1 MAMSIREAFDRGTE
15 AFNAH
20 DLAAFG
26 ELFSDDVVQNASG
39 GVHLEGKAAAM
50 EFYGVW
56 LEAFPD
62 ARIDL
67 DRVVMTDDVA
77 VEEGTFSGTHTGVFH
92 TPEGD
97 IPPTGRTVSAPY
109 VQILSFRDGKFFN
122 SNLTYDRLLLLEQLG
137 LMPQPAAD

>member
-1 MAMSIREAFDRGTE
+1 MAVPVPVSVALRPAVLRSNRAERMWPRAPVSPRSARRRGSQLPAKGDHMAMSIREAFDRGTD

-39 GVHLEGKAAAM
+39 GVHLEGRAAAM

-67 DRVVMTDDVA
+67 D
-77 VEEGTFSGTHTGVFH
+77 
-92 TPEGD
+92 
-97 IPPTGRTVSAPY
+97 
-109 VQILSFRDGKFFN
+109 
-122 SNLTYDRLLLLEQLG
+122 
-137 LMPQPAAD
+137 